1 MDPTKRK
8 SRPLEDGIAGK
19 RLGEI
24 SSICAGIASL
34 FLLATVAHTAAFFAS
49 LEVLQ

>member
-19 RLGEI
+19 RLGELY
-24 SSICAGIASL
+24 AEIAA
-34 FLLATVAHTAAFFAS
+34 LATVNCGLTACFFGVVL